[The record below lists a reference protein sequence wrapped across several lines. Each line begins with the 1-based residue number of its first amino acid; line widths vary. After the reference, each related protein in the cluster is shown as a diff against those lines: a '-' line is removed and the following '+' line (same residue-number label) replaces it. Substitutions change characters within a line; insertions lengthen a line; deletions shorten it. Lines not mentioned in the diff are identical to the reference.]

1 MSGKAVARG
10 ARWAMLE
17 IKKVSAGYA
26 GIDVIHDLDL
36 SVNSGE
42 IVALIGANGAGKSTL
57 VKTISGLLSPSAG
70 EMSFDGQRIEGLN
83 PRARVRLGIAHVPEG
98 RQMFPGMTVAE
109 NLRLG
114 AYSRGGP
121 LVMKA
126 LRPRIEEVCQ
136 RFPILLERLNMP
148 AGNLSGGQQQMLAIA
163 RGLMAEPKLLILDE
177 PSLGLAPVLVEEIFR
192 LIHGLKE
199 QGLSILISEQNARMS
214 LAVSDRAYVI
224 EMGRVAMSGLGRDL
238 LDNPEVA
245 ERYLGVGK
253 AVLASDERQAKL
265 TERLKAIFATPGQVT
280 DS

>member
-1 MSGKAVARG
+1 
-10 ARWAMLE
+10 MLE
-17 IKKVSAGYA
+17 IKNLSAGYA
-26 GIDVIHDLDL
+26 GIDVIHDLDIT
-36 SVNSGE
+36 VGAGE

-57 VKTISGLLSPSAG
+57 VKTISGLLNPSKG
-70 EMSFDGQRIEGLN
+70 EMRFNGRRIESLN
-83 PRARVRLGIAHVPEG
+83 PRGRVRLGIAHVPEG
-98 RQMFPGMTVAE
+98 RQMFPGLTVAE

-114 AYSRGGP
+114 AYSQGGP

-136 RFPILLERLNMP
+136 RFPILLDRLGMP

-163 RGLMAEPKLLILDE
+163 RGLMASPKLLILDE

-192 LIHGLKE
+192 LIQGLRQ

-224 EMGRVAMSGLGRDL
+224 EMGRVTLSGLGRDL

-245 ERYLGVGK
+245 ESYLGVGK
-253 AVLASDERQAKL
+253 AVSASTERRAAL
-265 TERLKAIFATPGQVT
+265 TSRLKAIFTASGPASGA
-280 DS
+280 